1 MGGDEFIRLKW
12 NALPVWETHAAR
24 NHRIGDG
31 KVRVLS
37 FAFEHEGGLTLLAL
51 VKAVFAVR

>member
-12 NALPVWETHAAR
+12 DSLPVWEAYAVR

-31 KVRVLS
+31 KVSEFS
-37 FAFEHEGGLTLLAL
+37 FAFEHECGLTLLSL
-51 VKAVFAVR
+51 VKTVFAIC